1 MAMKKNKQLANRVPK
16 KGMTIT
22 KSLGRYQRVGGKE
35 TRQSR
40 QLQQQPKQP
49 QHFIVV
55 LPRMVTL
62 APAVTGS
69 DRNDFVETLQL

>member
-1 MAMKKNKQLANRVPK
+1 
-16 KGMTIT
+16 
-22 KSLGRYQRVGGKE
+22 
-35 TRQSR
+35 
-40 QLQQQPKQP
+40 LQQQQQP